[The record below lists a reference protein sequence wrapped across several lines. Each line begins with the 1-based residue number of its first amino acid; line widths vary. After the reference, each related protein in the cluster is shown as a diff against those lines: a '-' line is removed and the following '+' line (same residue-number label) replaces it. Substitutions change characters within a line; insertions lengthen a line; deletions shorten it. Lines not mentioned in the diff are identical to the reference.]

1 MNVLV
6 VEPYKKPYEK
16 DIEPGLESL
25 QEAVGGN
32 IEAIY
37 PFEEK
42 AAVIC
47 NDEGKLLGLPLN
59 RAIRDESGAVRDII
73 AGTFIVT
80 GLGEEDFCELSPE
93 LTELFKERYA
103 TPEQFITLG
112 GSIIVQPYEVPDI
125 PAPPTTYPER

>member
-42 AAVIC
+42 VAVIC

-73 AGTFIVT
+73 AGTFIVA

-112 GSIIVQPYEVPDI
+112 GSIIVQPYEVSDI
-125 PAPPTTYPER
+125 PAPPTSDLER

>member
-16 DIEPGLESL
+16 DIEPGLKSL
-25 QEAVGGN
+25 QEAVGGD
-32 IEAIY
+32 IQAIY
-37 PFEEK
+37 PFDEPV
-42 AAVIC
+42 AVIC
-47 NDEGKLLGLPLN
+47 NDEGKLIGLPMN
-59 RAIRDESGAVRDII
+59 RALRDEDGAVYDVLC
-73 AGTFIVT
+73 GTFIVT

-125 PAPPTTYPER
+125 PAPPTSDLER

>member
-37 PFEEK
+37 PFDEPV
-42 AAVIC
+42 AVIC

-73 AGTFIVT
+73 AGPCIVT

-125 PAPPTTYPER
+125 PAPPTSDLER

>member
-25 QEAVGGN
+25 QEAVGGD
-32 IEAIY
+32 IQAIY
-37 PFEEK
+37 PFDEPV
-42 AAVIC
+42 AVIC
-47 NDEGKLLGLPLN
+47 NDEGKLIGLPMN
-59 RAIRDESGAVRDII
+59 RALRDEDGAAYDVLC
-73 AGTFIVT
+73 GTFIIT

-125 PAPPTTYPER
+125 PTPPTTDLER

>member
-42 AAVIC
+42 VAVIC

-73 AGTFIVT
+73 AGTFIIT

-112 GSIIVQPYEVPDI
+112 GSIIVQPYEVPDY
-125 PAPPTTYPER
+125 PKPPKSDLER

>member
-37 PFEEK
+37 PFDEPV
-42 AAVIC
+42 AVIC

-125 PAPPTTYPER
+125 PAPPTSDLER